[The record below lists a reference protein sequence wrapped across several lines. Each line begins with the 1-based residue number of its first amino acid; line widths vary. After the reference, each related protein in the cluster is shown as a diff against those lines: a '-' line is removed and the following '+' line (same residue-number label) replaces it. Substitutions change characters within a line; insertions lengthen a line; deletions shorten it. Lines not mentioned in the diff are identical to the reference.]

1 MTGATFALTKDGK
14 EAKDVADSSTS
25 AAIQVNDIAS
35 GKQMA
40 TGTYLVT
47 AKVGDKTF
55 TKTFEVKNTQPA
67 ATATLTKTEVTA
79 GTALKDILKVVYDG
93 NELKATDYT
102 VVDNPVINETRNFDK
117 IKVVINVGSNKVQK
131 EISLGKTVVVK

>member
-1 MTGATFALTKDGK
+1 
-14 EAKDVADSSTS
+14 
-25 AAIQVNDIAS
+25 
-35 GKQMA
+35 MA

-93 NELKATDYT
+93 NKLKATDYT